1 MLHHFTDKGPWFRAK
16 RFGYGAGLP
25 FKWQGWVL
33 LLSHM
38 ALIIGLALLLAD
50 RPLIFVQHLRRC
62 RSTLRAPRAG
72 GNGGAAVRGRTP
84 GAFKPPASP
93 KPARQTHTTKAVYHV
108 GR

>member
-1 MLHHFTDKGPWFRAK
+1 MLHAFMNTGPWFRAK

-50 RPLIFVQHLRRC
+50 RLLIFVPLI
-62 RSTLRAPRAG
+62 LLVALAPMPLYAARTEG
-72 GNGGAAVRGRTP
+72 GWKWRGGG
-84 GAFKPPASP
+84 
-93 KPARQTHTTKAVYHV
+93 
-108 GR
+108 